1 MCAPNFHL
9 KLKFPTR
16 DDTLI
21 GANPISRISS
31 VELVRD
37 RTRGVLKLFRMPR
50 SLAQLP
56 SEAANQAETSLARVH
71 RGIHNLAPSRK
82 RMDVHFRRS
91 HRRTSVRITTNQLQN
106 MATHR
111 SVRSFGFRRTK
122 SRSVT
127 KKLAA

>member
-1 MCAPNFHL
+1 MCPPNFHL

-16 DDTLI
+16 DDTLV

-71 RGIHNLAPSRK
+71 RGIQPSQK

>member
-9 KLKFPTR
+9 KLTFPTR
-16 DDTLI
+16 DDTLV

-71 RGIHNLAPSRK
+71 RGIQPSQK

-127 KKLAA
+127 KKLPA